1 MDAKKIETMRAAGAI
16 LGEVLELLLK
26 EVKPGVSEI
35 EIDSLAEKLIRARGA
50 EPGFKKVPSYK
61 HTICIST
68 NDVVVHGVPT
78 KKVLKEG
85 DIVGIDCGVFLDGYH
100 TDMAET
106 IQVGDRGPA
115 ASYPRQT
122 SSIANAPSG
131 RSSGVPHSASP
142 LAYSK
147 INKFLQIGEKALFAG
162 IKEARVGNRVGHIS
176 RAIQAIIE
184 GSGYSVVRNL
194 VGHGVGKSLH
204 EEPEI
209 PGYLSR
215 KIDLTSALFKGQT
228 LAIEAIYNMGGH
240 EVVYD
245 RGDGWTI
252 RTQDGSLSGLF
263 ERTILVTENGPELLT
278 RLKNDKL

>member
-16 LGEVLELLLK
+16 LGEVLESLLK
-26 EVKPGVSEI
+26 YVKPGVSEI
-35 EIDSLAEKLIRARGA
+35 EIDSLAANLISERGA

-78 KKVLKEG
+78 QKVLKEG
-85 DIVGIDCGVFLDGYH
+85 DIVGIDCGVFLNGYY

-106 IQVGDRGPA
+106 LRVSTIDNRQLTIDQKKIYRFLEVGKR
-115 ASYPRQT
+115 
-122 SSIANAPSG
+122 
-131 RSSGVPHSASP
+131 
-142 LAYSK
+142 
-147 INKFLQIGEKALFAG
+147 ALFAG

-176 RAIQAIIE
+176 HAIQAIIE

-209 PGYLSR
+209 PGYLSQ
-215 KIDLTSALFKGQT
+215 KIDQTPTLFTGQT

-245 RGDGWTI
+245 RGDDWTI
-252 RTQDGSLSGLF
+252 RTRDGSLSGLF
-263 ERTILVTENGPELLT
+263 ERTVLITEKEPELLT
-278 RLKNDKL
+278 QLSTDKF

>member
-1 MDAKKIETMRAAGAI
+1 MDAKKIETMKAAGAI
-16 LGEVLELLLK
+16 LGEVLESLLRY
-26 EVKPGVSEI
+26 VKPGVSEI
-35 EIDSLAEKLIRARGA
+35 EIDQLAEKLIRARGA

-106 IQVGDRGPA
+106 LRVSTIDNRQLTIDQKKIDEFLEVGER
-115 ASYPRQT
+115 
-122 SSIANAPSG
+122 
-131 RSSGVPHSASP
+131 
-142 LAYSK
+142 
-147 INKFLQIGEKALFAG
+147 ALFAG

-176 RAIQAIIE
+176 RAIQLIIE

-204 EEPEI
+204 EAPEI
-209 PGYLSR
+209 PGYLSQ
-215 KIDLTSALFKGQT
+215 KIDLTSALFNGQT

-245 RGDGWTI
+245 RDDDWTI
-252 RTQDGSLSGLF
+252 RTRDGSLSGLF
-263 ERTILVTENGPELLT
+263 ERTILIADNGPELLT
-278 RLKNDKL
+278 KLKNDRVHL

>member
-1 MDAKKIETMRAAGAI
+1 MDSKKIETMKAAGAI

-26 EVKPGVSEI
+26 YAKPGVSEI
-35 EIDSLAEKLIRARGA
+35 EVDSLAEKLIRERGA

-61 HTICIST
+61 HTICVST

-85 DIVGIDCGVFLDGYH
+85 DIVGIDCGVFLNGYY

-106 IQVGDRGPA
+106 IRVTTD
-115 ASYPRQT
+115 
-122 SSIANAPSG
+122 SSQLTTDSNDK
-131 RSSGVPHSASP
+131 VE
-142 LAYSK
+142 
-147 INKFLQIGEKALFAG
+147 KFLVVGKKALFAG

-176 RAIQAIIE
+176 REIQSIIE
-184 GSGYSVVRNL
+184 GAGYSVVRNL

-204 EEPEI
+204 EAPEI

-215 KIDLTSALFKGQT
+215 KIDQTPELSAGQT

-245 RGDGWTI
+245 RGDNWTI
-252 RTQDGSLSGLF
+252 ATRDRSISGLF

-278 RLKNDKL
+278 QLSTDKLSKR